1 MRNLVCHNKG
11 VTLTE
16 VVWEIN
22 AEGNISKAEH
32 VEKWREKIKSQGPS

>member
-11 VTLTE
+11 RTLPG

-22 AEGNISKAEH
+22 AEGNIPMAEQ
-32 VEKWREKIKSQGPS
+32 VTKRIEKIMS